1 MNPNEINL
9 GELKLLDVRSI
20 WRNESS
26 DFTPWL
32 ADDKNIARL
41 SDALGIELEV
51 ESTEVAVGPYAAD
64 ILARDSGTGAYV
76 VIENQLGKID
86 HDHLGKAITY
96 AAVLSAGA
104 VVWVAPK
111 FTEEHKK
118 AIDWLNDNSSDDVA
132 FYGVQIELW
141 QIESSKPALRFNVL
155 SGRSEIA
162 SKAAVIKNSAALSD
176 TRKLQL
182 DWWTEFR
189 KALLARKVIAS
200 APAAGPRYWFT
211 VALGRTGIH
220 LSNICDTYGNR
231 IGVRLYMR
239 HKYGGNAA
247 LTQLEEQ
254 KEEIEAEIGQPLK
267 WNANPS
273 ALDRTILLQRDVDLT
288 DRERWPEHVAW
299 MVEMTEKF
307 RISFGPRVNRLN
319 LEVEDESGED
329 PQE

>member
-1 MNPNEINL
+1 MNQNEINL
-9 GELKLLDVRSI
+9 GELKLLDVRTI
-20 WRNESS
+20 WPNESS

-76 VIENQLGKID
+76 VIENQLGKTD

-104 VVWVAPK
+104 VVWVASK
-111 FTEEHKK
+111 FTEEHRK

-141 QIESSKPALRFNVL
+141 QIDSSKPALRFNVL
-155 SGRSEIA
+155 SRRGE
-162 SKAAVIKNSAALSD
+162 VTIKPPAPLSD
-176 TRKLQL
+176 ARKLQF

-189 KALLARKVIAS
+189 KALLAKKIIPS
-200 APAAGPRYWFT
+200 ARAAGPRYWFT

-220 LSNICDTYGNR
+220 ISNICDTYNNR

-239 HKYGGNAA
+239 YKYCGNAA

-254 KEEIEAEIGQPLK
+254 KEEIETEIGKPLI
-267 WNANPS
+267 WNPNPD
-273 ALDRTILLQRDVDLT
+273 AWDKTILFEREVNLN
-288 DRERWPEHVAW
+288 DRKRWPEYVDW
-299 MVEMTEKF
+299 MVEVTEKF
-307 RISFGPRVNRLN
+307 MSTFGPRVKRLN
-319 LEVEDESGED
+319 LEVVAESDED